1 MIVFSRKVACVL
13 VAGFILSSAACSS
26 REKQPDQQKLTA
38 EAQVNDLP
46 DMILKM
52 DNGADLNVKTLKG
65 NTILILFQPD
75 CDHCQR
81 EAENIKEFLKE
92 FEKYTLYF
100 ISAAPMEEIKAFA
113 ATYGLTN
120 NANIRFGATDVPTVI
135 KSFGSIPAPSVFIYN
150 GGKQKAAFKGET
162 EIGQIISAL

>member
-1 MIVFSRKVACVL
+1 MKILNCKVACVL
-13 VAGFILSSAACSS
+13 VVGFLLSSAACSS
-26 REKQPDQQKLTA
+26 REKQPDQQKLSA
-38 EAQVNDLP
+38 EAQVNELP
-46 DMILKM
+46 DMLLKM
-52 DNGADLNVKTLKG
+52 DNGTDLQVKTLKG

-81 EAENIKEFLKE
+81 EAESIKSFIKE

-100 ISAAPMEEIKAFA
+100 ISAATLEEIRAFA
-113 ATYGLTN
+113 ATYGLVN
-120 NANIRFGATDVPTVI
+120 HANIRFGATDVPTVI

-150 GGKQKAAFKGET
+150 EGKQKAAFKGET

>member
-1 MIVFSRKVACVL
+1 MTSFHHKLAGLFI
-13 VAGFILSSAACSS
+13 AGFVFTSAACSS
-26 REKQPDQQKLTA
+26 REKQPDQQTSTT
-38 EAQVNDLP
+38 EAQANDLP
-46 DMILKM
+46 DITLAMDDGSKLKVKS
-52 DNGADLNVKTLKG
+52 LNG

-81 EAENIKEFLKE
+81 EAQNIKDFIKE

-100 ISAAPMEEIKAFA
+100 IAAADMKEIKAFA
-113 ATYGLTN
+113 STYGLTDH
-120 NANIRFGATDVPTVI
+120 ANIRFGATDVATVV

-162 EIGQIISAL
+162 EIGQIIRAL

>member
-1 MIVFSRKVACVL
+1 MKSFHYQFVSLF
-13 VAGFILSSAACSS
+13 VAGCMFSAVACSS

-46 DMILKM
+46 DMMLTM
-52 DNGADLNVKTLKG
+52 DDGSNLQVKTLKG

-81 EAENIKEFLKE
+81 EAEVIKDFLKE

-100 ISAAPMEEIKAFA
+100 ISAADMKEIRAFA
-113 ATYGLTN
+113 STYGL
-120 NANIRFGATDVPTVI
+120 ADKGNIRFGATDVATVI
-135 KSFGSIPAPSVFIYN
+135 RSFGSIPAPSVFIYN

>member
-1 MIVFSRKVACVL
+1 MSSFYPKVAGLL
-13 VAGFILSSAACSS
+13 VAGFVLISVACSS

-46 DMILKM
+46 DMVLTM
-52 DNGADLNVKTLKG
+52 DNGSNLSVKTLKG

-81 EAENIKEFLKE
+81 EAQNIKDFLKE

-100 ISAAPMEEIKAFA
+100 ISAADMKEIRAFA
-113 ATYGLTN
+113 STYGLAN
-120 NANIRFGATDVPTVI
+120 EPNIRFGATDVATVI

-162 EIGQIISAL
+162 EIGQIINAL